1 MDSGGDHIRKE
12 VSEYYGKTLE
22 TSSDLKTNAC
32 CIAGESPYTAQEKEA
47 LKKIHP
53 DIIKKFYGCGSPI
66 PKGIEGATV
75 IDLGC
80 GTGRDCYLAA
90 AMAGEKGHV
99 IGIDMTDEQLDV
111 AKKYIDYHT

>member
-1 MDSGGDHIRKE
+1 M
-12 VSEYYGKTLE
+12 
-22 TSSDLKTNAC
+22 
-32 CIAGESPYTAQEKEA
+32 
-47 LKKIHP
+47 
-53 DIIKKFYGCGSPI
+53 
-66 PKGIEGATV
+66 